1 MEISKRN
8 YLSNVSLVIPCAV
21 ADFELLKLLLSREH
35 MDLFFQIIIV
45 FSRVESGFEDFFHS
59 HFLSKNKD
67 LNISLICIDSGVL
80 HPGQAR
86 NIGVDAVKTDYV
98 TFLDVR
104 TVPSPS
110 WFESISSFV
119 QLNCCDLQLG
129 SVKYIPSSYLAEIF
143 ATSTFGFYPLQCLP
157 GSILSVPTF
166 RSIGCFI
173 SARSGEDSEWIYRLK
188 LIGITTSECSSFPL
202 LMYNLD
208 VERGTLFALVRK
220 WFRNYSVSFKL
231 PGYQVHKY
239 LYTILGSSIFLLF
252 LSMWNWRIAGW
263 DEDSP
268 LYLPFI
274 TRVALIILATS
285 YLAIRGFFMPISKG
299 VFNRRHPYLLILFSF
314 PLAILLDIVK
324 TIAGF
329 RAVFD
334 KLLAQVR
341 GNKI

>member
-1 MEISKRN
+1 
-8 YLSNVSLVIPCAV
+8 
-21 ADFELLKLLLSREH
+21 
-35 MDLFFQIIIV
+35 
-45 FSRVESGFEDFFHS
+45 
-59 HFLSKNKD
+59 
-67 LNISLICIDSGVL
+67 
-80 HPGQAR
+80 
-86 NIGVDAVKTDYV
+86 
-98 TFLDVR
+98 
-104 TVPSPS
+104 
-110 WFESISSFV
+110 
-119 QLNCCDLQLG
+119 
-129 SVKYIPSSYLAEIF
+129 
-143 ATSTFGFYPLQCLP
+143 
-157 GSILSVPTF
+157 
-166 RSIGCFI
+166 
-173 SARSGEDSEWIYRLK
+173 
-188 LIGITTSECSSFPL
+188 
-202 LMYNLD
+202 
-208 VERGTLFALVRK
+208 
-220 WFRNYSVSFKL
+220 SFKL

>member
-129 SVKYIPSSYLAEIF
+129 SVKYIPSSFLAEI
-143 ATSTFGFYPLQCLP
+143 T
-157 GSILSVPTF
+157 
-166 RSIGCFI
+166 
-173 SARSGEDSEWIYRLK
+173 
-188 LIGITTSECSSFPL
+188 
-202 LMYNLD
+202 
-208 VERGTLFALVRK
+208 
-220 WFRNYSVSFKL
+220 VS
-231 PGYQVHKY
+231 
-239 LYTILGSSIFLLF
+239 
-252 LSMWNWRIAGW
+252 IAGCPSST
-263 DEDSP
+263 EAQGAKV
-268 LYLPFI
+268 
-274 TRVALIILATS
+274 RNV
-285 YLAIRGFFMPISKG
+285 
-299 VFNRRHPYLLILFSF
+299 NRQPYFLC
-314 PLAILLDIVK
+314 K
-324 TIAGF
+324 
-329 RAVFD
+329 
-334 KLLAQVR
+334 
-341 GNKI
+341 